1 MLDIENDKKE
11 TLNFS
16 FNFFTPGLFLLEQ
29 TLDSS
34 PSATILTKLFIIGS
48 HLYVSAEGEFEVFV
62 DNNKVNSFGPGR
74 AFGEVAVLYNSKRN
88 ATIRGKVVTILQSG
102 FYYYNV
108 RACVLAVC
116 YLKPRK

>member
-1 MLDIENDKKE
+1 
-11 TLNFS
+11 
-16 FNFFTPGLFLLEQ
+16 LEQ

-34 PSATILTKLFIIGS
+34 PSATILIKLFIIGS

-74 AFGEVAVLYNSKRN
+74 AFGEVAILYNSKRN
-88 ATIRGKVVTILQSG
+88 ATIRGKVVPVLQSV
-102 FYYYNV
+102 FYDYNV